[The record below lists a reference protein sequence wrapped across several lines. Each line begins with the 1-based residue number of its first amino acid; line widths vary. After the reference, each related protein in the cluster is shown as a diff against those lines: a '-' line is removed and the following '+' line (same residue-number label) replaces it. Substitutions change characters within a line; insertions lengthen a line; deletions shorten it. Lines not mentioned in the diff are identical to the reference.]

1 VTAAHC
7 IRPRDRPTDLR
18 VVMGSSKRAR
28 YFYYFFQV
36 TPKKICPLG
45 PYTVQKELISNSDR
59 FFVKEI
65 RRVIE

>member
-1 VTAAHC
+1 MTAAHC

-36 TPKKICPLG
+36 PTNKICPLYG
-45 PYTVQKELISNSDR
+45 RAVDPDSLNPDPDTDPG
-59 FFVKEI
+59 F
-65 RRVIE
+65 